1 MMIKTMIPI
10 NPLEAK
16 PFLFF
21 PFTSEL
27 HAKRLT
33 SLSDAMMGAMM
44 SHSLQPSKMGD
55 GLAEA
60 KGLLPKHARK
70 QVDRFISNKG
80 IDDERCQ
87 IQLARSL
94 ISNRKRIIVAM
105 DWTVFAK
112 DGHMT
117 ITLRL
122 ITTHG
127 RATPLL
133 WKTVS
138 VKGLKG
144 HKNEYVFSLLDKLKR
159 IISKETEVIVLADRE
174 FGTLNQMKKMKDEL
188 NFDYILRIKRNF
200 TITDKQGIK
209 KLAFEWLNKKA
220 PRCIDDGK
228 ITIQDYPVKKVV
240 IAKEQGMKAMWC
252 LACSLSNIAT
262 QTILNLYG
270 KRWST
275 ETSYRD
281 EKDIY
286 FGMGLKKARIKCVA
300 RRERLLLISAII
312 IIFLTLLGAASEA
325 AEFDKFLKSNT
336 VKRRTHSLFTQGKLL
351 LKLLHKLPD
360 KWKNKI
366 MPEFQQLCQQARD
379 ISIEQFVI

>member
-1 MMIKTMIPI
+1 MMIKSIIPV
-10 NPLEAK
+10 NSLEAK
-16 PFLFF
+16 SFLGF
-21 PFTSEL
+21 PFAAEL
-27 HAKRLT
+27 HAKRLA

-87 IQLARSL
+87 LQLARSI
-94 ISNRKRIIVAM
+94 ISHRKRIIVAM

-138 VKGLKG
+138 ANGLKG
-144 HKNEYVFSLLDKLKR
+144 HKNEHVFSLLETLKR
-159 IISKETEVIVLADRE
+159 IVSKETEVIVLADRE

-188 NFDYILRIKRNF
+188 DFDYILRIKKNF
-200 TITDKQGIK
+200 TITDKEGIK
-209 KLAFEWLNKKA
+209 QLAFEWLNKKT
-220 PRCIDDGK
+220 PICIDDGK
-228 ITIQDYPVKKVV
+228 ITVQDYPVKKVV
-240 IAKEQGMKAMWC
+240 IAKEPGMKAMWC
-252 LACSLSNIAT
+252 LACSLSNI
-262 QTILNLYG
+262 
-270 KRWST
+270 ST
-275 ETSYRD
+275 
-281 EKDIY
+281 
-286 FGMGLKKARIKCVA
+286 
-300 RRERLLLISAII
+300 
-312 IIFLTLLGAASEA
+312 
-325 AEFDKFLKSNT
+325 
-336 VKRRTHSLFTQGKLL
+336 
-351 LKLLHKLPD
+351 
-360 KWKNKI
+360 
-366 MPEFQQLCQQARD
+366 
-379 ISIEQFVI
+379 